1 VQTEIVDAIND
12 DEVSEVIS
20 KLEETVR
27 NCNDRDQEQDQ
38 KPRSTLVR
46 STTVPSGFT
55 TLIIPGIGKG
65 NNVKLI
71 ADERMTDVIERV
83 AKSGL
88 ISTRYISNRVVKGE

>member
-1 VQTEIVDAIND
+1 MIEIRNKTKSPVQ
-12 DEVSEVIS
+12 
-20 KLEETVR
+20 L
-27 NCNDRDQEQDQ
+27 
-38 KPRSTLVR
+38 LVR